1 MELNRREV
9 VGLIAA
15 TGAAVVLGA
24 PALAAAHRPA
34 AGALAPLGNLGHEP
48 GKGLVLP
55 ALPYAFNALEP
66 QIDAETMEIH
76 HDRHHKAYVDN
87 ANKALAGT
95 PMADMPP
102 EVIITKLADA
112 PDDKRTAIRNNVGG
126 HVNHSMFWL
135 LMAPAGNGGG
145 GEPTGALAEAI
156 KAAFGSFGDK
166 DGFKDKF
173 AAAATSRFGSGWAW
187 LVVRD
192 KKLAICSTANQD
204 NPLMGD
210 KVAGCSGTPIL
221 GLDVWEH
228 AYYLKYRNKRP
239 DYITAFWSIVN
250 WGKVAELY
258 ATAMKA

>member
-15 TGAAVVLGA
+15 TGAAAVFGA
-24 PALAAAHRPA
+24 PALAGARRPA
-34 AGALAPLGNLGHEP
+34 VGTLAPLGNLGHEP

-87 ANKALAGT
+87 GNKALAGT
-95 PMADMPP
+95 PMADLPP

-135 LMAPAGNGGG
+135 LMAPAGKGGG
-145 GEPTGALAEAI
+145 GEPTGELTEAI

-173 AAAATSRFGSGWAW
+173 TAAATSRFGSGWAW
-187 LVVRD
+187 LVKSGD
-192 KKLAICSTANQD
+192 GLAIETTANAD
-204 NPLMGD
+204 TLFA
-210 KVAGCSGTPIL
+210 AGKTCVLT
-221 GLDVWEH
+221 LDVWEH
-228 AYYLKYRNKRP
+228 AYYIDYRNAR
-239 DYITAFWSIVN
+239 
-250 WGKVAELY
+250 Y
-258 ATAMKA
+258 ACMAKAGVQPIEY